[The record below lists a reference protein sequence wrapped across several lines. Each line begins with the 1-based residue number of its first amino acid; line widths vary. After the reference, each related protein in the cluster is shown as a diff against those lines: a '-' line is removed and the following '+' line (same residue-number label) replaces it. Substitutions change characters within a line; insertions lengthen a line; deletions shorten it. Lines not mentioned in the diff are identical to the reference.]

1 MPNMTLS
8 LPEDVYKMVKS
19 HKEVRWSEIAR
30 RAIEDYA
37 KKVSLLDA
45 MTAQSELTQDDIM
58 VLDKQIKSGV
68 HQHYKNKAAQ
78 TTGRKQDVS

>member
-37 KKVSLLDA
+37 KKVSLLNA

-78 TTGRKQDVS
+78 NTGRKQDVS